1 MTPVPERVSVNGN
14 PLACQLCGAGEFE
27 HRELRLDTTML
38 TPLLSKGAVG
48 AVCLTCG
55 YVHIFV
61 RGNLTWTRLDRSES
75 ETP

>member
-1 MTPVPERVSVNGN
+1 MSPVPERVEVNGAR
-14 PLACQLCGAGEFE
+14 LACQLCGGETFE

-61 RGNLTWTRLDRSES
+61 RGNLTWTRLDRPVE
-75 ETP
+75 EDV

>member
-1 MTPVPERVSVNGN
+1 MSPVPERVTVSGKT
-14 PLACQLCGAGEFE
+14 LACQLCGGGEFE
-27 HRELRLDTTML
+27 HRELRLETTVL

-61 RGNLTWTRLDRSES
+61 RGNLTWTRLDR
-75 ETP
+75 PG